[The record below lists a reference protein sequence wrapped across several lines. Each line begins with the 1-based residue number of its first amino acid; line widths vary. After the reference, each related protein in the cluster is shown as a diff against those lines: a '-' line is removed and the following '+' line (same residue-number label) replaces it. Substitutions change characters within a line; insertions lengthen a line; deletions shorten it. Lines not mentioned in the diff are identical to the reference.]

1 MVVST
6 IAARFSSTPK
16 STKLSLSGLVIG
28 ILGLIVQWI
37 ADPDKFGGFPP
48 GIIFIAVCAALVVVA
63 SGRWW
68 APVFSVLISLW
79 IVLGGW
85 AAGKMT
91 PNFRSDNAGTVVGTA
106 VMTLGLVLAAVTGV
120 VAMVAARR
128 ARQGVAAR

>member
-1 MVVST
+1 MVRST

-16 STKLSLSGLVIG
+16 STKLSLSGLMVG
-28 ILGLIVQWI
+28 VLGLIVQWI

-48 GIIFIAVCAALVVVA
+48 GIVIIAVCAALVVLL

-85 AAGKMT
+85 AAGQLT
-91 PNFRSDNAGTVVGTA
+91 PNFRSGDAGTVLGTA
-106 VMTLGLVLAAVTGV
+106 VMSLGLAFAAVTGI
-120 VAMVAARR
+120 VAMFAARR
-128 ARQGVAAR
+128 ARERAAAG